1 VWRGSG
7 ARSAFPTL
15 SRASLSLPPA
25 MPCFARTAPSRR
37 RPSISVYALE
47 RSSALPAS
55 KGVRRT
61 SMLDRREREHAPVSP
76 RPDDTHRRH
85 ARPYAL
91 HRPSVCC
98 RRRRL
103 GQPRP
108 RDRRLRRPGCAYVSL
123 CGCAILRRM
132 RGSSLHRRLS
142 LSYRA
147 RSVRPTASRSGLL
160 RRCVS
165 LCSTSTSAHGSAH
178 SFHSGRTRSSTPP
191 PTSGPRPSTSS
202 TRWMRRCQASA
213 PSLSLATAREEPA
226 SLARLRITP
235 RALRTRDS
243 ALLSAR
249 RRSSSS
255 VSAASVRTKDE
266 TEMIEQT
273 TYASSRSAFG
283 RRILDQSIVPGRHRP
298 AASRRGT
305 PRPLKHKNRS
315 LIWILAVELRGRW

>member
-47 RSSALPAS
+47 RSSAMPAS

-76 RPDDTHRRH
+76 RSDDTHRRH

-132 RGSSLHRRLS
+132 RGSFWHRRLS
-142 LSYRA
+142 LSHRA
-147 RSVRPTASRSGLL
+147 RSVQPTASRLVLL
-160 RRCVS
+160 RRCVL
-165 LCSTSTSAHGSAH
+165 LCSTSTSAHL
-178 SFHSGRTRSSTPP
+178 
-191 PTSGPRPSTSS
+191 GPRIHSIVGGLGQVH
-202 TRWMRRCQASA
+202 RRLQVVRA
-213 PSLSLATAREEPA
+213 PPL
-226 SLARLRITP
+226 
-235 RALRTRDS
+235 
-243 ALLSAR
+243 R
-249 RRSSSS
+249 RRDGCAAVRPVLRLG
-255 VSAASVRTKDE
+255 VSR
-266 TEMIEQT
+266 
-273 TYASSRSAFG
+273 
-283 RRILDQSIVPGRHRP
+283 
-298 AASRRGT
+298 
-305 PRPLKHKNRS
+305 
-315 LIWILAVELRGRW
+315 LRGRELHPWRDCELHRARCEHGTQRCSAPGGAQVPR